1 MYSNMLP
8 PCLYAQKLKHKFYC
22 PFLAFI
28 GILAAFLRAI
38 EMAYISVLATPMQ
51 LYMYTCCNSR
61 YCIPAHLAKLISKEE

>member
-28 GILAAFLRAI
+28 GILAAFSRAI
-38 EMAYISVLATPMQ
+38 EMAYISVLTTPMH
-51 LYMYTCCNSR
+51 LYTVHMLQQQIVHSSSPGQAY
-61 YCIPAHLAKLISKEE
+61 